1 MTGNFHRNSDVDRLY
16 LQRKCGGK
24 DLKSIRIAHE
34 SLVISIRQHRRT
46 RKNKNGYLKC
56 VVKHEQQKLMRVR
69 IELLK
74 SVDIDDDPQLAPRG
88 ISRMYT

>member
-24 DLKSIRIAHE
+24 DLKLIRIAHE

-46 RKNKNGYLKC
+46 RKNKNGYLKY